1 MKKSIILLLAMLL
14 FLASCSTDKN
24 PNSPNTKE
32 SSSDDTA
39 DIDDNANKSSM
50 SNLTM
55 VNHEGCVTDNGFY
68 YLKNIT
74 ADSGGYSLVMFL
86 DKASMLEI
94 PLCNKPNCKHKEDT
108 CNAFVEGGNM
118 GNYLFTDQSKLY
130 LVSSGSGGMLSG
142 GDMDE
147 GFEITDPNG
156 SKMSSSPP
164 KIVSLNLDGTNRA
177 ELMVFDSGVR
187 LESPFVLSGSK
198 LYCVKAEMKAQ
209 KIDESASS
217 IVSIVAQNEELV
229 CIDLDKKSTMSL
241 YAFKDHNIVGVYH
254 NKLVIERLHSDVNP
268 NTIDFNNDAEFLKYY
283 NNMVRTILTYDV
295 SKKEE
300 KIVVTGKTTQI
311 DGLVYGDG
319 LVCYFDGKEKKVKK
333 VDLSTSEI
341 ADIPI
346 QMIKSRPTLSKIID
360 GKLIYEFYEDK
371 QVNAEMERVFYHDFS
386 TGGNKE
392 LTLYV
397 KSGYKMAVPIINTM
411 NDEFLVIP
419 KYDEEKEN
427 TWAGT
432 VQYNLIRQYYALSKK
447 SDYWQSKANYAYFE
461 EG

>member
-55 VNHEGCVTDNGFY
+55 VNHEGCATDNGFY

-108 CNAFVEGGNM
+108 CNAFVEGGSM
-118 GNYLFTDQSKLY
+118 GNYLFTDHSKLY
-130 LVSSGSGGMLSG
+130 LISSGSGMLFG
-142 GDMDE
+142 GDME
-147 GFEITDPNG
+147 GGFEITDSYG

-164 KIVSLNLDGTNRA
+164 KIVSFNLDGTNRA

-187 LESPFVLSGSK
+187 LESPFVLSGGK

-209 KIDESASS
+209 KIDGSASS
-217 IVSIVAQNEELV
+217 IDSIVAQNEELV
-229 CIDLDKKSTMSL
+229 CIDLDKKSKTPIC
-241 YAFKDHNIVGVYH
+241 AFKDHYIVGVCD
-254 NKLVIERLHSDVNP
+254 NKLVIERLHSSVNP
-268 NTIDFNNDAEFLKYY
+268 DTIDFNNDAEFLKYY
-283 NNMVRTILTYDV
+283 NDMDRTILTFDV
-295 SKKEE
+295 NTKEE

-341 ADIPI
+341 ADVPI

-371 QVNAEMERVFYHDFS
+371 QVNAEMERAFYHDFS

-397 KSGYKMAVPIINTM
+397 KSGDKMTVPIINTM

-419 KYDEEKEN
+419 KYDEEKET

-432 VQYNLIRQYYALSKK
+432 VQYNRTRQYYALIKK
-447 SDYWQSKANYAYFE
+447 SDYWKSKTNYAYFE
-461 EG
+461 EE